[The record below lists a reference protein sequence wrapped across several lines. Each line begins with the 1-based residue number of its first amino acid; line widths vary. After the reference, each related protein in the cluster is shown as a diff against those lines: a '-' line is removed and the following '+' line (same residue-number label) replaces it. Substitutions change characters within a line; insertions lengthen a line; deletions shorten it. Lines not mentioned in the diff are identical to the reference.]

1 MNQLVPQNSGANSQG
16 QRGSVLI
23 LVLVV
28 IAMLTLGAYSFFE
41 IMVSE
46 SEATAMYSRQAETR
60 AFAESGIEL
69 VAAVLA
75 TPETEDDVSLYHNP
89 GRFQAVLMR
98 DSENARGRGYFSVV
112 APIEVDSTASLSRSG
127 LVDESG
133 RLNVNQILKFELSE
147 DESRELLMYL
157 PDMTEE
163 VADAILDWI
172 DDDETLRAYGAEGDY
187 YSSLDP
193 PYYAKNSNLAS
204 IDELLQVA
212 GVTAD
217 LLYGEDANRNGLLD
231 PNENDGDANAPFDNA
246 DGILQPGWAAFLT
259 VNSRELNQRAD
270 GTDRIFVNNGVLDEL
285 YDTLVEEFDE
295 DVARFVVAFRMS
307 GPYVDPNDP
316 AAQASGETSGT
327 DNTSPSGSSGSSGSG
342 SASSKDGA
350 ESIGTSKSDDTGNT
364 GRGSSSQTSGGSLVD
379 AAAAIGNALGG
390 SAEGAVTRG
399 GMDLAKGA
407 KYETKSIY
415 ELIGARTEVEIDGQK
430 QMLDSPWSADAGSMQ
445 SYLPALL
452 DMLTTIEGG
461 EIPGRINVN
470 QARMEVLL
478 GIPGMTEEIAM
489 SVTSSPMIGSQ
500 GEALTD
506 QAALRTTTGWLVSQ
520 GIVDLP
526 TMVTLDRFLTGRG
539 HVFRAQ
545 IVGFFEEG
553 GGYTRLEATIDAT
566 QSPAKVVSVMDLT
579 ELGRGYSKT
588 ALTGIVYEPGN

>member
-270 GTDRIFVNNGVLDEL
+270 GTD
-285 YDTLVEEFDE
+285 
-295 DVARFVVAFRMS
+295 
-307 GPYVDPNDP
+307 
-316 AAQASGETSGT
+316 
-327 DNTSPSGSSGSSGSG
+327 
-342 SASSKDGA
+342 
-350 ESIGTSKSDDTGNT
+350 
-364 GRGSSSQTSGGSLVD
+364 
-379 AAAAIGNALGG
+379 
-390 SAEGAVTRG
+390 
-399 GMDLAKGA
+399 
-407 KYETKSIY
+407 
-415 ELIGARTEVEIDGQK
+415 
-430 QMLDSPWSADAGSMQ
+430 
-445 SYLPALL
+445 
-452 DMLTTIEGG
+452 
-461 EIPGRINVN
+461 
-470 QARMEVLL
+470 
-478 GIPGMTEEIAM
+478 
-489 SVTSSPMIGSQ
+489 
-500 GEALTD
+500 
-506 QAALRTTTGWLVSQ
+506 
-520 GIVDLP
+520 
-526 TMVTLDRFLTGRG
+526 
-539 HVFRAQ
+539 
-545 IVGFFEEG
+545 
-553 GGYTRLEATIDAT
+553 
-566 QSPAKVVSVMDLT
+566 
-579 ELGRGYSKT
+579 
-588 ALTGIVYEPGN
+588 